1 MESGMKSLMASV
13 AALALVAGL
22 STANAENAPA
32 ASTKADKTMEQSTAP
47 KAKGSTHKAKVHQS
61 MRMRHTPRETTGF
74 GGRQGQIGSGFNDPS
89 IHQSR
94 GDRDS
99 RDFPKQH

>member
-1 MESGMKSLMASV
+1 MKKLMASV

-22 STANAENAPA
+22 STANAQNAPA
-32 ASTKADKTMEQSTAP
+32 ASNKADKMEQSTTP
-47 KAKGSTHKAKVHQS
+47 KVKASTHKAKVHQS
-61 MRMRHTPRETTGF
+61 MRMRHAPRETTGF
-74 GGRQGQIGSGFNDPS
+74 GGRQGRIGGGVNDPS